1 MAGAYG
7 LLGVAAAW
15 SGQNLQMALQS
26 PIAIGMMS
34 VVFVL
39 LALSMFGLFEL
50 RLPAALTARFSNAQV
65 GGKGSL
71 ASAGFLGFT
80 SALIVGPCVTPPP
93 AGPDRTS
100 GVLGKGGSGRVDPGG
115 RRIIKN
121 KRVHEQKKKRPNRNT
136 TP

>member
-80 SALIVGPCVTPPP
+80 SALIVGPCVTPPL
-93 AGPDRTS
+93 AGALLYIAQTADVARGASALFRSEERRVGKECVSSCQSRWLPD
-100 GVLGKGGSGRVDPGG
+100 
-115 RRIIKN
+115 
-121 KRVHEQKKKRPNRNT
+121 H
-136 TP
+136 